1 MRREKIPRRMA
12 GLIACGERKSRQ
24 SAAKVSQ
31 IQGIQHICSRPGL
44 FWNGAGRPVKPTGS
58 HTVVPPTSDWAK
70 GKMAEDTLTTSGI
83 GRHGAT
89 RLPSVDVDSFNI
101 ELKDDDGFLG
111 DRASKGAFRK
121 ILDTLRKP
129 LKKNGEDPLG
139 SKSAEAIG
147 KSGLDEALVGDDIGA
162 AALVH
167 GAIEEFAQELAYVTR
182 RFLKTKG
189 WADTERIVVGGGF
202 RESRVGELAIART
215 DIILKAEDFKVEM
228 VPIRFDPDDAGLI
241 GCLHLAPSWIFEAH
255 DSILAVDI
263 GGTNIRCG
271 VVETRWK
278 KAPDLSKASVWK
290 SELWRHADDE
300 PTREGTVKRLVKMLK
315 ELIAAADTEGLKLA
329 PFIGIACP
337 GVINEDGSI
346 EKGAQNLPGNW
357 ESSKF
362 NLPTSLVEA
371 IPEIGD
377 HDTAVLMHNDGV
389 AQGLSEVPFMQDVE
403 RWGVLTIGTGL
414 GNARFTNRRKDKGKS
429 GNDDKDKDEKKD
441 KKSKD

>member
-1 MRREKIPRRMA
+1 
-12 GLIACGERKSRQ
+12 
-24 SAAKVSQ
+24 
-31 IQGIQHICSRPGL
+31 
-44 FWNGAGRPVKPTGS
+44 
-58 HTVVPPTSDWAK
+58 
-70 GKMAEDTLTTSGI
+70 MAEDVITSTGI
-83 GRHGAT
+83 AGHGAS

-101 ELKDDDGFLG
+101 ELKDEEGFLG
-111 DRASKGAFRK
+111 DRASKGAFRR
-121 ILDTLRKP
+121 ILDSLRKP
-129 LKKNGEDPLG
+129 LKKSGDDPLG
-139 SKSAEAIG
+139 SKSADAIA
-147 KSGLDEALVGDDIGA
+147 KSTLDEVLVGDDIAA

-167 GAIEEFAQELAYVTR
+167 GAIEEFAQELAHVTR
-182 RFLKTKG
+182 RFLKTKA

-215 DIILKAEDFKVEM
+215 DIILKSDGLKVDM
-228 VPIRFDPDDAGLI
+228 LPIRFHPDDAGLI
-241 GCLHLAPSWIFEAH
+241 GALHLAPSWIFEAH

-290 SELWRHADDE
+290 SDLWRHADDE
-300 PTREGTVKRLVKMLK
+300 PTREGAVKRLTKMLK
-315 ELIAAADTEGLKLA
+315 ELIADADSEGFKLA
-329 PFIGIACP
+329 PFVGIACP

-346 EKGAQNLPGNW
+346 AKGAQNLPGNW

-362 NLPTSLVEA
+362 NLPASLVEA
-371 IPEIGD
+371 IPMIGD

-414 GNARFTNRRKDKGKS
+414 GNARFTNRRKESGKENVKDNGKENGKGKA
-429 GNDDKDKDEKKD
+429 KDKDEKKD
-441 KKSKD
+441 SKPVK

>member
-1 MRREKIPRRMA
+1 
-12 GLIACGERKSRQ
+12 
-24 SAAKVSQ
+24 
-31 IQGIQHICSRPGL
+31 
-44 FWNGAGRPVKPTGS
+44 
-58 HTVVPPTSDWAK
+58 
-70 GKMAEDTLTTSGI
+70 MAEDLGTTTGI
-83 GRHGAT
+83 ARHGAT

-111 DRASKGAFRK
+111 DRASKGAFRE

-129 LKKNGEDPLG
+129 LKKNGDDPLG
-139 SKSAEAIG
+139 SKSAEEIG
-147 KSGLDEALVGDDIGA
+147 KSGLDEALVGDDIHA
-162 AALVH
+162 SALVH
-167 GAIEEFAQELAYVTR
+167 GAIEAFAQELAYVTR
-182 RFLKTKG
+182 RFLKTKA

-202 RESRVGELAIART
+202 RQSRVGELAIART
-215 DIILKAEDFKVEM
+215 DIILKAEDFDVDLI
-228 VPIRFDPDDAGLI
+228 PIRHHPDEAGLI

-255 DSILAVDI
+255 DSILGVDI

-290 SELWRHADDE
+290 SELWRHANDE

-315 ELIAAADTEGLKLA
+315 GLIAAADAEGLKLA

-371 IPEIGD
+371 IPQIGD

-429 GNDDKDKDEKKD
+429 GNDDKDKDKDEKKD

>member
-1 MRREKIPRRMA
+1 
-12 GLIACGERKSRQ
+12 
-24 SAAKVSQ
+24 
-31 IQGIQHICSRPGL
+31 
-44 FWNGAGRPVKPTGS
+44 
-58 HTVVPPTSDWAK
+58 
-70 GKMAEDTLTTSGI
+70 MAEDTLTTSGI

-101 ELKDDDGFLG
+101 ELKDDDGFVG

-129 LKKNGEDPLG
+129 LKNNGDDPLG
-139 SKSAEAIG
+139 KKASAEIG
-147 KSGLDEALVGDDIGA
+147 KGELDEVLVGDDIHA
-162 AALVH
+162 SALVH
-167 GAIEEFAQELAYVTR
+167 GAIEEFAQELAYVTQ
-182 RFLKTKG
+182 RFLKTKA

-202 RESRVGELAIART
+202 RESRVGELSIART
-215 DIILKAEDFKVEM
+215 DIILKAGGFQVDM
-228 VPIRFDPDDAGLI
+228 VPIRFHPDDAGLI

-278 KAPDLSKASVWK
+278 KAPDLSKATVWK
-290 SELWRHADDE
+290 SELWRHANDE
-300 PTREGTVKRLVKMLK
+300 PTREGAVKRLVKMLK
-315 ELIAAADTEGLKLA
+315 GLIDEADAEGLKLA

-362 NLPTSLVEA
+362 NLPASLVEA
-371 IPEIGD
+371 IPQIGD

-389 AQGLSEVPFMQDVE
+389 AQGLSEVPFMQDVQH
-403 RWGVLTIGTGL
+403 WGVLTIGTGL
-414 GNARFTNRRKDKGKS
+414 GNARFTNRRKDKDK
-429 GNDDKDKDEKKD
+429 DDKNKDDKKD
-441 KKSKD
+441 KKSRD

>member
-1 MRREKIPRRMA
+1 
-12 GLIACGERKSRQ
+12 
-24 SAAKVSQ
+24 
-31 IQGIQHICSRPGL
+31 
-44 FWNGAGRPVKPTGS
+44 
-58 HTVVPPTSDWAK
+58 
-70 GKMAEDTLTTSGI
+70 MAEDTLTTSGI

-101 ELKDDDGFLG
+101 ELKDDDGYLG

-121 ILDTLRKP
+121 ILEALREP
-129 LKKNGEDPLG
+129 LKKNGDDPLG
-139 SKSAEAIG
+139 DKSADSIS
-147 KSGLDEALVGDDIGA
+147 KNTLDEALVGDDIGA

-167 GAIEEFAQELAYVTR
+167 GAIEEFAQELAYVTQ
-182 RFLKTKG
+182 RFLKTKA

-202 RESRVGELAIART
+202 RQSRVGELAIART
-215 DIILKAEDFKVEM
+215 DILLKAEGLKVDL
-228 VPIRFDPDDAGLI
+228 VPIRFHPDDAGLL

-300 PTREGTVKRLVKMLK
+300 PTREGAVKRLVKMLK
-315 ELIAAADTEGLKLA
+315 GLIDAADAEGLKLA

-362 NLPTSLVEA
+362 NLPASLVEA
-371 IPEIGD
+371 IPQIGD

-403 RWGVLTIGTGL
+403 RWGVLTVGTGL
-414 GNARFTNRRKDKGKS
+414 GNARFTNRRKE
-429 GNDDKDKDEKKD
+429 KDKDDKKVKD
-441 KKSKD
+441 KEKDREDKKAKKKKE

>member
-1 MRREKIPRRMA
+1 
-12 GLIACGERKSRQ
+12 
-24 SAAKVSQ
+24 
-31 IQGIQHICSRPGL
+31 
-44 FWNGAGRPVKPTGS
+44 
-58 HTVVPPTSDWAK
+58 
-70 GKMAEDTLTTSGI
+70 MAEDIATTTGI
-83 GRHGAT
+83 ARHGAT

-111 DRASKGAFRK
+111 DRASKGAFRE
-121 ILDTLRKP
+121 ILDTLRKR
-129 LKKNGEDPLG
+129 LKKNGDDPLG
-139 SKSAEAIG
+139 TKSAEAIG
-147 KSGLDEALVGDDIGA
+147 KNALDEALVGDDIHA
-162 AALVH
+162 SALVH

-182 RFLKTKG
+182 RFLKSKA

-202 RESRVGELAIART
+202 RQSRVGELAIART
-215 DIILKAEDFKVEM
+215 DIILKSEGFKVDL
-228 VPIRFDPDDAGLI
+228 VPIRFEPDEAGLI

-271 VVETRWK
+271 VVETRAK
-278 KAPDLSKASVWK
+278 KAPDLSKAEVWTF
-290 SELWRHADDE
+290 ELWRHADDE
-300 PTREGTVKRLVKMLK
+300 PTREAAVKRLVKMLK
-315 ELIAAADTEGLKLA
+315 ELIAAADAEGLKLA

-362 NLPTSLVEA
+362 NLPKSLVEA
-371 IPEIGD
+371 IPQIGD

-389 AQGLSEVPFMQDVE
+389 AQGLSEVPFMQDVDH
-403 RWGVLTIGTGL
+403 WGVLTIGTGL
-414 GNARFTNRRKDKGKS
+414 GNARFTNRKKAKGK
-429 GNDDKDKDEKKD
+429 DDGKDKDEKKE